1 MELTRT
7 IPEEAFDDLG
17 RMSRERGFVSEIA
30 VYGGAC
36 LLLATDIR
44 DVTRDVDSVFM
55 NNAAFLYEAADA
67 IAKVRKLPEDWLNQS
82 VARYVS
88 GATGPK
94 PNLGVFGEYPRDAGP
109 PGLRVP
115 VPAPEYLLAMK
126 LIASRREDPAGAAR
140 DQGDIAHLMHV
151 TGLRDAEAL
160 KGLVAEFYPR
170 IPGIDHRVAAKIAD
184 ALAYEKAH
192 RSDVE
197 RRKTWNPRGG
207 RDPGGR
213 A

>member
-1 MELTRT
+1 MELTRA
-7 IPEEAFDDLG
+7 ILEEALDDLG

-67 IAKVRKLPEDWLNQS
+67 IGKARNLPEKWLNQS
-82 VARYVS
+82 VVPYVS
-88 GATGPK
+88 GMAGPK
-94 PNLGVFGEYPRDAGP
+94 PDLGLFGEYPRDQGT
-109 PGLRVP
+109 PGLRVHL
-115 VPAPEYLLAMK
+115 PAPEYILAMK
-126 LIASRREDPAGAAR
+126 LIASRREDPDGAAR
-140 DQGDIAHLMHV
+140 DQRDIAHLMHV
-151 TGLRDAEAL
+151 TGLRDASSL

-170 IPGIDHRVAAKIAD
+170 IPGIDNRVAAKIAD
-184 ALAYEKAH
+184 ALAYEREH

-207 RDPGGR
+207 RDPGDR
-213 A
+213 T